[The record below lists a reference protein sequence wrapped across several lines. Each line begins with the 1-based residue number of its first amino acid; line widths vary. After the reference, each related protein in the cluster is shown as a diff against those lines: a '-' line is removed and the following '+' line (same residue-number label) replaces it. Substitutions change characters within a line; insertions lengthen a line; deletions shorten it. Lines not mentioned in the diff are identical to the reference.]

1 MTDNVMLVRPCN
13 CSCLG
18 RHILECMCM
27 PFLVTRPARMYDVVS
42 VISKVISYDNFKLFD
57 LDSRIIIYNV
67 CLLVSTYGF
76 R

>member
-1 MTDNVMLVRPCN
+1 
-13 CSCLG
+13 
-18 RHILECMCM
+18 M

-57 LDSRIIIYNV
+57 LDSRIIIYTV